1 MKKIVLNLFILFVM
15 TGCSSSSDEHCI
27 TNLGNANPEV
37 QKTAIFNIVDGE
49 LTQAVPKLIILAKD
63 FTESKE
69 IRLLSIKALGDLK
82 EESAVETLVNL
93 LEEKD
98 REVLETTVV
107 SLGKIKSPKAVPC
120 LSKILTSSS
129 IASQKGSVNKN
140 KNMPVKTDEVDY
152 HSNENIILSSIWALG
167 NIGAQEA
174 LPVLKN
180 LLPNLNKYI
189 EYNVRQSLKNIGNN
203 T

>member
-1 MKKIVLNLFILFVM
+1 MKKIVLNLFIIFVI

-27 TNLGNANPEV
+27 TNLENANPEV

-49 LTQAVPKLIILAKD
+49 FTQAVPKLIILAKD
-63 FTESKE
+63 RTESKE

-82 EESAVETLVNL
+82 EESAVETLVNI

-98 REVLETTVV
+98 REVLEITVV
-107 SLGKIKSPKAVPC
+107 SLGKIKSPKAVPS

-129 IASQKGSVNKN
+129 ITSQKGSVD
-140 KNMPVKTDEVDY
+140 KNMPLKTDEVDY
-152 HSNENIILSSIWALG
+152 HTNENIIFSAIWALG
-167 NIGAQEA
+167 NIGAQDA
-174 LPVLKN
+174 LPVLKD